1 MKFSIR
7 DLFLVT
13 VIVALVLGWW
23 VDRCRLSQVIERQN
37 AKMKEDAERLTAEA
51 QALEARVK
59 ALLDP
64 LPVSSAPA
72 RFAPPP

>member
-1 MKFSIR
+1 MKFTIR

-13 VIVALVLGWW
+13 VIVAVCLAWW
-23 VDRCRLSQVIERQN
+23 LDRRRLSQVIERQN
-37 AKMKEDAERLTAEA
+37 AKMKEDAERMTAEA

-64 LPVSSAPA
+64 LPVSAAPA